1 MHRNTA
7 YSALAVFLSA
17 FSCEK
22 AVAVAAEKPKILY
35 LGDSMSIGAFGQTLD
50 TSLRAAGFDVHT
62 VVAGGASPY
71 YWLKNYQALPCTIG
85 FWEKSPTTERR
96 VGYVRAVPK
105 LEDLMEAAKPRV
117 VVVQTGINLY
127 ATLRSKRRTKEEN
140 VGEVRSLIE
149 QMCASIAT
157 GGATSYWVLP
167 PHSHEERYSME
178 LQDELGSLMR
188 STVEKFDGVVFE
200 SQKVTRFVDPY
211 PATDGIHYG
220 PEEARGWAAKV
231 SEHFNDFMKVAP
243 VRQPTAVVRV
253 VPLQSGV
260 TRKPINPLAVT
271 TGEPAFDLPEE
282 VELRIRLLEKSEID
296 NLAELDYANA
306 LGVYEYQ
313 VLRDVRGNYP
323 FDRIRIAQGIIFG
336 RKLTG
341 ATKAEIGSERD
352 LVLVP
357 LSTYSNLS
365 TWQIIDQ
372 LRPNFEMP
380 LYTPKLE

>member
-1 MHRNTA
+1 MHRILA
-7 YSALAVFLSA
+7 YSALAVFLISVA
-17 FSCEK
+17 CDE
-22 AVAVAAEKPKILY
+22 AVAVAEKKPRILF

-85 FWEKSPTTERR
+85 FWEKSPSTERR

-105 LEDLMEAAKPRV
+105 LEDLMEVAKPEV

-127 ATLRSKRRTKEEN
+127 ATLRSKRRSKEEN
-140 VGEVRSLIE
+140 VMEVRSLIE

-157 GGATSYWVLP
+157 GGAISYWVLP
-167 PHSHEERYSME
+167 PHSHEERYSRE

-188 STVEKFDGVVFE
+188 STVEKYDGVVFD

-243 VRQPTAVVRV
+243 PDKPTTFVRA
-253 VPLQSGV
+253 VPLQSGGS
-260 TRKPINPLAVT
+260 RKPVNPLVVS
-271 TGEPAFDLPEE
+271 TGEPAADLPEE
-282 VELRIRLLEKSEID
+282 VELRIRLLEKSVID
-296 NLAELDYANA
+296 NIAELDYANA

-313 VLRDVRGNYP
+313 VVRDVRGNYP
-323 FDRIRIAQGIIFG
+323 YDRIRIAQGIIFG

-341 ATKAEIGSERD
+341 AAKAEIGSERD

-357 LSTYSNLS
+357 LSTYRNLS
-365 TWQIIDQ
+365 TWQIIDE

-380 LYTPKLE
+380 LYTPKLD

>member
-17 FSCEK
+17 FFCEK

-105 LEDLMEAAKPRV
+105 LEDLMEAAKPEV

-127 ATLRSKRRTKEEN
+127 ATLRSKRRSKEEN
-140 VGEVRSLIE
+140 EGEVRSLIE
-149 QMCASIAT
+149 QMCASIAA

-167 PHSHEERYSME
+167 PHSHEERYSKE
-178 LQDELGSLMR
+178 LQEELGNVMR
-188 STVEKFDGVVFE
+188 STVKKFDGVVFE

-220 PEEARGWAAKV
+220 PEEARGWATKV

-243 VRQPTAVVRV
+243 VSQPTAVVRV

-260 TRKPINPLAVT
+260 ARKPINPLAVT

-296 NLAELDYANA
+296 NLAELEYANA

-313 VLRDVRGNYP
+313 VVRDVRGNYP
-323 FDRIRIAQGIIFG
+323 YDRIRIAQGIIFG

-341 ATKAEIGSERD
+341 AAKAEIGSERD

-357 LSTYSNLS
+357 LSTYNNLA

-380 LYTPKLE
+380 LYTPKLD

>member
-50 TSLRAAGFDVHT
+50 TSLRTAGFDVHT

-71 YWLKNYQALPCTIG
+71 YWLRNYQALPCTIG

-105 LEDLMEAAKPRV
+105 LEDLMEVAKPEV

-127 ATLRSKRRTKEEN
+127 ATLRSKRRSKEEN

-157 GGATSYWVLP
+157 GGAISYWVLP
-167 PHSHEERYSME
+167 PHSHEERYSRE
-178 LQDELGSLMR
+178 LQEELGNLMR
-188 STVEKFDGVVFE
+188 NTVRKYDGVVFE

-231 SEHFNDFMKVAP
+231 SEHFNDFMKIAP
-243 VRQPTAVVRV
+243 VPQPTAMVRV
-253 VPLQSGV
+253 VPLQSGAV
-260 TRKPINPLAVT
+260 GKPINPLAAAP
-271 TGEPAFDLPEE
+271 GEPAFDLPEE
-282 VELRIRLLEKSEID
+282 VAARFLPASEYER
-296 NLAELDYANA
+296 AVPVDYAGMERVQSA
-306 LGVYEYQ
+306 FGELY
-313 VLRDVRGNYP
+313 LDAVR
-323 FDRIRIAQGIIFG
+323 
-336 RKLTG
+336 
-341 ATKAEIGSERD
+341 
-352 LVLVP
+352 
-357 LSTYSNLS
+357 
-365 TWQIIDQ
+365 
-372 LRPNFEMP
+372 
-380 LYTPKLE
+380 